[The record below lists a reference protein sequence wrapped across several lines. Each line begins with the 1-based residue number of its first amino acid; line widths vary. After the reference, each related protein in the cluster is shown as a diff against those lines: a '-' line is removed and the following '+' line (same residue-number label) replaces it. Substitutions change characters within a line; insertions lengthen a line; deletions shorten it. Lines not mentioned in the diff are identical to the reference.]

1 MLKKIIYFIMV
12 IVIVVGAVISYKQL
26 DFGNKT
32 AILFKIVFG
41 DQTQMM
47 QRPKFPPFP
56 GGPGQGEF
64 KPPQGFEGRQRGEFG
79 KGRGEFMQ
87 GRGEFGNHG
96 GPGFQGPPMMGKGM
110 PGFQGPPGGKGM
122 RGKPGM
128 GKTISLAKVIPYF
141 FILAFFILA
150 TRVIDVTIRR
160 VKK

>member
-1 MLKKIIYFIMV
+1 MLKKIIYFVVV
-12 IVIVVGAVISYKQL
+12 IAIVVGAVISYKQL

-41 DQTQMM
+41 DQPQMM
-47 QRPKFPPFP
+47 QRPKFPPFQ

-64 KPPQGFEGRQRGEFG
+64 KPPQGFEGRHRGEFG
-79 KGRGEFMQ
+79 P

-110 PGFQGPPGGKGM
+110 PGFQGPPMMGKGM
-122 RGKPGM
+122 RSKPGM
-128 GKTISLAKVIPYF
+128 GKTISFAKVIPYF

-150 TRVIDVTIRR
+150 TRVIDVTVRR

>member
-1 MLKKIIYFIMV
+1 MLKKIVSFVVV
-12 IVIVVGAVISYKQL
+12 IAIVVGAVISYKQV

-41 DQTQMM
+41 DQDQMM
-47 QRPKFPPFP
+47 QRSKFPLFP
-56 GGPGQGEF
+56 GGQPQGEF
-64 KPPQGFEGRQRGEFG
+64 GP
-79 KGRGEFMQ
+79 GRGDVK
-87 GRGEFGNHG
+87 GNG
-96 GPGFQGPPMMGKGM
+96 G

-122 RGKPGM
+122 GGKPGM

-150 TRVIDVTIRR
+150 TRVIDIAVRR

>member
-1 MLKKIIYFIMV
+1 MLKKIIYFVVV
-12 IVIVVGAVISYKQL
+12 IAIVVGAVISYKQL
-26 DFGNKT
+26 DFGGKT

-41 DQTQMM
+41 DQSQMM
-47 QRPKFPPFP
+47 QRPMFPPFP

-64 KPPQGFEGRQRGEFG
+64 KPPQGFEGRHRGEFG
-79 KGRGEFMQ
+79 PGH
-87 GRGEFGNHG
+87 GEFGKNG

-122 RGKPGM
+122 NGKPGM
-128 GKTISLAKVIPYF
+128 GKIISFAKVIPYF

-150 TRVIDVTIRR
+150 TRVIDLAVRR

>member
-32 AILFKIVFG
+32 AILFKIAFG

-47 QRPKFPPFP
+47 QRPKFPPFA

-79 KGRGEFMQ
+79 KGRGEL
-87 GRGEFGNHG
+87 GNHG
-96 GPGFQGPPMMGKGM
+96 GPGFQGPP
-110 PGFQGPPGGKGM
+110 GGKGM
-122 RGKPGM
+122 HVKPGM

-150 TRVIDVTIRR
+150 TRVIDVSIRR
-160 VKK
+160 VKN

>member
-1 MLKKIIYFIMV
+1 MLKKIIYFVVV
-12 IVIVVGAVISYKQL
+12 IAIVVGAVISYKQV
-26 DFGNKT
+26 DFGGKT

-41 DQTQMM
+41 DQAQMM
-47 QRPKFPPFP
+47 QRPKFPPFQ
-56 GGPGQGEF
+56 GGQAQGEF
-64 KPPQGFEGRQRGEFG
+64 KPPQGFEGRHKGEFG
-79 KGRGEFMQ
+79 P

-110 PGFQGPPGGKGM
+110 H
-122 RGKPGM
+122 GKPGM

-150 TRVIDVTIRR
+150 TRIIDIAIRR